1 VAGTLDTISASR
13 SDILLR
19 LPDGTTVPV
28 RLLQHDPEGLRALF
42 AGRVVVSGM
51 ARFRTSGKL
60 LRVDA
65 EHIGLARESDA
76 LWEKQPAPRPSRSDP
91 VARHVPQDEKTGVSA
106 FLGTWPG
113 DESDEELL
121 AALKAIR

>member
-13 SDILLR
+13 TDILLR

-28 RLLQHDPEGLRALF
+28 RLLQHDPEDLRALF
-42 AGRVVVSGM
+42 ARRVVVSGM
-51 ARFRTSGKL
+51 ARFRASGKL
-60 LRVDA
+60 LRVEA
-65 EHIGLARESDA
+65 EHIGPAQAGDA
-76 LWEKQPAPRPSRSDP
+76 LWEKLPASRPSRSDP

-121 AALKAIR
+121 EALKAIR